1 MQQRPVRSGSAFR
14 QSLCSPVLDDYWRDV
29 VGMRVWPWT
38 WADPR
43 VHHPAVDADL
53 EACAGVR
60 VATPVRGHG
69 TRSGAIHIRE
79 FLRHLNCGALCW
91 AFLVE
96 PKPQVVAAAGPAGD
110 DVERLNPGSP
120 SWPSCSYSWASSFSQ
135 YCSWYAS
142 RSRKLKS
149 SVTSSSPTLRR
160 TMKLGTVA
168 SFGIRR

>member
-1 MQQRPVRSGSAFR
+1 MPQRPVRSGSAFR

-60 VATPVRGHG
+60 VATPVRGLG

-110 DVERLNPGSP
+110 DVGRLEPGISELALMLVLMGFVVQP
-120 SWPSCSYSWASSFSQ
+120 VLLLVRVEVQETEVVGHIIVADLAQ
-135 YCSWYAS
+135 NDEVGD
-142 RSRKLKS
+142 RG
-149 SVTSSSPTLRR
+149 VLRD
-160 TMKLGTVA
+160 T
-168 SFGIRR
+168 